1 MKKTMYLLL
10 CCIAVMSILLQ
21 SCGSK
26 DTVSATTV
34 SEEKP
39 LPEDAQVYGEY
50 DGKTFYIIEDDNTV
64 VQMYIRRSTGED
76 VKIFEYGDFQGVQF
90 HRQNKNIVLIIADVC
105 GDAPL
110 NTCRIDITK
119 ETFEGYYLYA
129 SGFDVSKDGITYSMY
144 LPFVR
149 DKYGN
154 VPKSYLKF
162 TFPELFNESLDVLHK
177 RWESQMDADEEKY
190 KEEDLSRY
198 SWMDGTWEY
207 KMRSPYTG
215 QILKTV
221 VTIDTKQK
229 TIIIRDYSSYEKCSF
244 EIEDNIL
251 KITSGS
257 SVNRSTEIPVDNE
270 RKVLYADYEQGLKFK
285 KVN

>member
-1 MKKTMYLLL
+1 MYLLL

-50 DGKTFYIIEDDNTV
+50 DGKTFYIIEDDNTG

-76 VKIFEYGDFQGVQF
+76 VKIFEYAESHGVQF
-90 HRQNKNIVLIIADVC
+90 HRQNKNIVLIIARVDIHL
-105 GDAPL
+105 G
-110 NTCRIDITK
+110 TCRIDITK
-119 ETFEGYYLYA
+119 ETFEGYCLYA
-129 SGFDVSKDGITYSMY
+129 EGFDVSKDGITYSSD
-144 LPFVR
+144 LTEVR

-154 VPKSYLKF
+154 VPTSYSRF
-162 TFPELFNESLDVLHK
+162 TFPELFNESLDVLHE
-177 RWESQMDADEEKY
+177 RWQSQIDADIEKY
-190 KEEDLSRY
+190 EEEDLSRY

-215 QILKTV
+215 QILKEV

-229 TIIIRDYSSYEKCSF
+229 TIIIRDNSSYEKCSF

-270 RKVLYADYEQGLKFK
+270 RKVLYADYEKSLKYK

>member
-50 DGKTFYIIEDDNTV
+50 DGKTFYIIQDDNTG

-76 VKIFEYGDFQGVQF
+76 VKICEHGNFYGVQF
-90 HRQNKNIVLIIADVC
+90 HRQNKNIVLIIADE
-105 GDAPL
+105 GDPVYV
-110 NTCRIDITK
+110 NTYRIDITK
-119 ETFEGYYLYA
+119 ETHESCYFYA
-129 SGFDVSKDGITYSMY
+129 DDFNVSKDGITY
-144 LPFVR
+144 LA
-149 DKYGN
+149 KYGN
-154 VPKSYLKF
+154 EPTSYIKF
-162 TFPELFNESLDVLHK
+162 TFPELFNESFYVLFE
-177 RWESQMDADEEKY
+177 RWQSQIDADIEKY
-190 KEEDLSRY
+190 EEEDLSRY